1 MGNLWTL
8 NTHLRV
14 DFQMNPLSIKLI
26 LKNELK
32 LKIYGFVSRKVKII
46 ASARSTFLNSRQS
59 AKSPSAKACSCC
71 TTQIHWR
78 KGSLWW
84 ITRQLRHTQGT
95 ELGSDWTDHQRW
107 DVWRDGWH
115 SQSLGLLDWAT
126 GLCHLPQHITNSCLL
141 IGMRCQRSWSSL
153 SSFSFRLRCSINT
166 LAFFERL
173 ALSLTRM
180 EKVLVTF
187 STHCHLLSHHVLSG
201 YVVVKALVAGEFH
214 LCYHCGRILV
224 RNGYLIVHDH
234 FPYFTFKFN

>member
-107 DVWRDGWH
+107 GVERWVTLSKPGVTRLSDRIVSPPPAH
-115 SQSLGLLDWAT
+115 NELLPSNW
-126 GLCHLPQHITNSCLL
+126 NEVS
-141 IGMRCQRSWSSL
+141 
-153 SSFSFRLRCSINT
+153 
-166 LAFFERL
+166 
-173 ALSLTRM
+173 
-180 EKVLVTF
+180 EK
-187 STHCHLLSHHVLSG
+187 
-201 YVVVKALVAGEFH
+201 
-214 LCYHCGRILV
+214 
-224 RNGYLIVHDH
+224 LIVTIIIFISTQMLHQHPGVFWKVSALLYKDGKGSSDLQH
-234 FPYFTFKFN
+234 TLPPTLSPCFEWLCSGKSSGSWGVPFVLPLW